1 MIRVATETVK
11 QSSTDALHTL
21 PPRVVRSE
29 GTARSAK
36 LPHVV
41 KEGWAGG
48 VPVVIVKVALYLS
61 PILPRIT
68 LGYPAHC
75 LRLFPRSY
83 DRLSLR
89 WLHVTMRSDFLA
101 DLQRIRIENRPVL
114 RNVF

>member
-48 VPVVIVKVALYLS
+48 VPVVISLKEHFISRPFSRESLA
-61 PILPRIT
+61 
-68 LGYPAHC
+68 GPARC